1 MRRTPNGFEFGAGL
15 LSAGPLARFDKAAEA
30 SYVDWYIIHRQKNG
44 HDADSAI
51 YLSHK
56 NISHYRLGHQWPV
69 RTIAFQLHR

>member
-44 HDADSAI
+44 HYVDSAI

-56 NISHYRLGHQWPV
+56 NISHYRFGHLWH